1 MTTEYS
7 NSTIVGANQPHLR
20 QLPAVTA
27 KKEADF
33 QVKTDNVVRIDFNQG
48 QNIADSNRVESN
60 NSTASASQPSED
72 DINDSISELNNSS
85 QLISRNL
92 EFHIDNNSG
101 RTVITV
107 RDTNSNEVIRQ
118 IPSEQ
123 LLEVSSRLKA
133 LQESNNENA
142 SATGILFTSQ
152 T

>member
-7 NSTIVGANQPHLR
+7 NSTIVGANQPQLR
-20 QLPAVTA
+20 QLPATLA
-27 KKEADF
+27 NKKEEAALT
-33 QVKTDNVVRIDFNQG
+33 KTDNILRLDFSQR
-48 QNIADSNRVESN
+48 QNIADSSQVKADKLADKLSDNDIDDSVSKL
-60 NSTASASQPSED
+60 NS
-72 DINDSISELNNSS
+72 SS

-92 EFHIDNNSG
+92 EFHIDKNSG

-107 RDTNSNEVIRQ
+107 KDTNSNEVIRQ

-123 LLEVSSRLKA
+123 LLEISSRLKV
-133 LQESNNENA
+133 LQESNNENS